1 MGNNKIAITARIKS
15 NSLFIYVASAIFF
28 NCSSMVIPG
37 FQPNKSHA
45 LELSTCN
52 ELNNLF
58 AMSSLPISL
67 AAKELLSNVVYDLL
81 KRQPVFDRQFV

>member
-1 MGNNKIAITARIKS
+1 
-15 NSLFIYVASAIFF
+15 
-28 NCSSMVIPG
+28 MVIPG

-67 AAKELLSNVVYDLL
+67 AAKPKSLDEQELKNSL
-81 KRQPVFDRQFV
+81 K